1 MCAVLLGAAACGPD
15 GRSVGDTCPDL
26 PLYRFDLDKKTGE
39 LTRVKANDAGL
50 DPAEIAKIQSAEEH
64 CVTPAGNATGG
75 FTTPPDAGAP

>member
-1 MCAVLLGAAACGPD
+1 
-15 GRSVGDTCPDL
+15 VGDTCPDL